1 MVLKV
6 VLERSGRCV
15 TIVELQFSTHD
26 TETIHRRYLIR
37 IISSK
42 DLKPLNSHSLNFCS
56 FSSLIVQKDEIEN
69 FVDSIKRLLR
79 LCST

>member
-26 TETIHRRYLIR
+26 TETINRRYLIR

-42 DLKPLNSHSLNFCS
+42 DLKPLNSHSLNFSS
-56 FSSLIVQKDEIEN
+56 FSSLIVQNDKTEH

-79 LCST
+79 LCNT